1 MPEDYVIEAVTKEA
15 GKKKMKAEVQN
26 ELKEIRNIEEHRIQI
41 KENATPV
48 IPPPRK
54 IPAVLRDRLKKE
66 WDTMEKKPSVIKRI
80 EEPTEWV
87 NSLVLVEK
95 PDGSLR
101 TNMSRSKRFE

>member
-1 MPEDYVIEAVTKEA
+1 MAEDYVIEAVTKEA

-26 ELKEIRNIEEHRIQI
+26 ELKKIRNIEEHRIQI

-66 WDTMEKKPSVIKRI
+66 
-80 EEPTEWV
+80 
-87 NSLVLVEK
+87 
-95 PDGSLR
+95 
-101 TNMSRSKRFE
+101 